1 MRRAKLPERCYF
13 KLFGSMIDL
22 RSLRQCPYLIVDG
35 QLDDGRLVEIKA
47 NFPHGI
53 NVMRLIVAMSNSTG
67 GLILFGIDERLTIVG
82 IKESFKKSISI
93 LEQDIQRYSVGI
105 RCQIT
110 HEVIDG
116 KDVVTLIFLKS
127 IKFLF

>member
-1 MRRAKLPERCYF
+1 
-13 KLFGSMIDL
+13 MIDL

-53 NVMRLIVAMSNSTG
+53 NVMRLIVAVSNSTG

-105 RCQIT
+105 
-110 HEVIDG
+110 
-116 KDVVTLIFLKS
+116 
-127 IKFLF
+127 